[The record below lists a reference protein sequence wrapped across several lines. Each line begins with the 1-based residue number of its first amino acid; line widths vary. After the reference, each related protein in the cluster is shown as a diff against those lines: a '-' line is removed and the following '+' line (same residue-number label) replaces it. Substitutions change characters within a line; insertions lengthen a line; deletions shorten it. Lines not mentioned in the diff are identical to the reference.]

1 MLLGEGDFEL
11 SQYVGKIR
19 ETVDLRM
26 TNGPLMNGLIR
37 LQVSICPITQAHTVG
52 VDTRLLPD
60 VPTKLANQNQAQ
72 EEMKGNENDN
82 AASSLASAS
91 AEENQQAYIEMTI

>member
-26 TNGPLMNGLIR
+26 TSGPLMNGLIR

-52 VDTRLLPD
+52 VDTRLLLEEAPS
-60 VPTKLANQNQAQ
+60 KLANQIQAQ
-72 EEMKGNENDN
+72 EEMKGNEIDN
-82 AASSLASAS
+82 AASSLANAT
-91 AEENQQAYIEMTI
+91 AEENQ